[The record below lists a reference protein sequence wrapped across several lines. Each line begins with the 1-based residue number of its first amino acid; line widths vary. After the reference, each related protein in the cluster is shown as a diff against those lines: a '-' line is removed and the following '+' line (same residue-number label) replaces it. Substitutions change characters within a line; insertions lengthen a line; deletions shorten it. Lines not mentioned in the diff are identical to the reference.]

1 MEYLKYLSK
10 LDSIITSEGEAVDV
24 FELQDNIDAF
34 SFDNW
39 ANHFRQQY
47 CSDDIIDTLV
57 EGSGLTKEV
66 FLLKFKFPDEKNDF
80 GPGTRSGDFGELLV
94 SDYLEYILGYSVPRE
109 RYKNKFNRNSSTQ
122 GTDVIAYK
130 IIGEKDSSRDELITF
145 EVKTQASKGTSENR
159 LQDAVNDSY
168 KDEIRKGETL
178 NALKQLYIEKNRVGD
193 ALRIQR
199 FQNKADRPY
208 IEKYGAAA
216 VQDAALYSENIIQ
229 SVKLNGD
236 KRVLI
241 VIKKNNLMK
250 LVHELYRRAAQC

>member
-10 LDSIITSEGEAVDV
+10 LNNIITSEGETVEV
-24 FELQDNIDAF
+24 FELNKNIDAS

-47 CSDDIIDTLV
+47 CSDNIIDKLV
-57 EGSGLTKEV
+57 EGSGLTKEAY
-66 FLLKFKFPDEKNDF
+66 LLKFKFPDENEDF

-122 GTDVIAYK
+122 GTDVIAFK
-130 IIGEKDSSRDELITF
+130 IFGEKDSPRDELITF
-145 EVKTQASKGTSENR
+145 EVKTQACKGTSKNR
-159 LQDAVNDSY
+159 LQDAVDDSY

-178 NALKQLYIEKNRVGD
+178 SALKQLYIEKNRED
-193 ALRIQR
+193 EALKIKR
-199 FQNKADRPY
+199 FQNKPDRPY
-208 IEKYGAAA
+208 VEKYGAAA
-216 VQDAALYSENIIQ
+216 VQDTAYYSTSVVQ
-229 SVKLNGD
+229 SVKLNGAQ
-236 KRVLI
+236 RILI
-241 VIKKNNLMK
+241 VIKRNNLMK